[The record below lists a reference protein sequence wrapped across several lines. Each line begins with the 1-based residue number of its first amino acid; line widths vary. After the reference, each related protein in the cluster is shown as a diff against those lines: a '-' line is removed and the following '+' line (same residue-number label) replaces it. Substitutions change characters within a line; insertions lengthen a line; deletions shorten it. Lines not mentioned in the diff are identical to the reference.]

1 MQKIIRK
8 RDKKTF
14 FSFLRLLLYVKKTST
29 LFFYLERTSFLMN
42 EIYASLKK
50 RSVIASKQASQLR
63 LHQLKALIHRRL

>member
-50 RSVIASKQASQLR
+50 RSVIASKPASCGYTN
-63 LHQLKALIHRRL
+63 

>member
-50 RSVIASKQASQLR
+50 RSVIASKPVSCGYTN
-63 LHQLKALIHRRL
+63 